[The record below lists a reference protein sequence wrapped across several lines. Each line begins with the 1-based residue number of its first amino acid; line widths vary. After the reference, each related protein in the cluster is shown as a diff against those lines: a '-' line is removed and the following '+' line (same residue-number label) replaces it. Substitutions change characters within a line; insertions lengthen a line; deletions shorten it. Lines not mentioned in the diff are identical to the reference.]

1 MTHEILVL
9 RTALGDH
16 DHVKPLRDGRV
27 TSDRLRLE
35 FNDIRPLPKAFRTM
49 VRGDD
54 LDLSEMA
61 VVTHLLAHHYG
72 KPMTGLAI
80 PLWSRLPHTNLVCAE
95 TSAIAGPK
103 DLEGTRVGVRA
114 YAQTS
119 GVWVR
124 GVLETEYGV
133 DLDRIQW
140 GTMEDAHLAEYIDP
154 PIAKRYPPAPPLRDL
169 MMQGE
174 FSAIMGERVVDPT
187 GIRSVIPDAT
197 NAALAWIKRT
207 GHFPINH
214 GLTIRNDLLAQYPWL
229 AAELMDLFTRA
240 RDVAVADGAT
250 PPPAYGFA
258 ANQGALQLLLDFSAR
273 QQITPRRYDAQ
284 ELFLPL

>member
-1 MTHEILVL
+1 MTQQILVL
-9 RTALGDH
+9 RMAVGDH

-27 TSDRLRLE
+27 TSDRVQLD
-35 FNDIRPLPKAFRTM
+35 FHDIRPLPKAFRTM

-54 LDLSEMA
+54 LDVSEMA

-95 TSAIAGPK
+95 TSQIVSPK
-103 DLEGTRVGVRA
+103 DLEDTRVGVRA

-140 GTMEDAHLAEYIDP
+140 GTMEDAHLAEYDDP
-154 PIAKRYPPAPPLRDL
+154 PGATRYPPAPLLRDL

-187 GIRSVIPDAT
+187 GVRSVIPDPT
-197 NAALAWIKRT
+197 EAALAWVKKT
-207 GHFPINH
+207 GYFPVNH
-214 GLTIRNDLLAQYPWL
+214 GLTVRTALLDQHPWL
-229 AAELMDLFTRA
+229 AAELMDLFIRA
-240 RDVAVADGAT
+240 RNVAIVDGAT
-250 PPPAYGFA
+250 PPPSYGFE
-258 ANQGALQLLLDFSAR
+258 ANAGALQLLLDFSVR
-273 QQITPRRYDAQ
+273 QKITPRRYDAQ

>member
-1 MTHEILVL
+1 MTQEILVL
-9 RTALGDH
+9 RTAVGDH

-27 TSDRLRLE
+27 ASDRLRLK
-35 FNDIRPLPKAFRTM
+35 FHDIRPLPKAFRTM

-72 KPMTGLAI
+72 KPMSGLAI
-80 PLWSRLPHTNLVCAE
+80 PLWSRLPHTNLVCTE
-95 TSAIAGPK
+95 TSNIACPK

-124 GVLETEYGV
+124 GLLETEYGV

-140 GTMEDAHLAEYIDP
+140 GTMEDAHLVEYVDP
-154 PIAKRYPPAPPLRDL
+154 PSATRYPTATPLRDL

-197 NAALAWIKRT
+197 KAAMAWIKRT
-207 GHFPINH
+207 GRFPINH
-214 GLTIRNDLLAQYPWL
+214 GLTVRTALLDQHPWL
-229 AAELMDLFTRA
+229 AAELMDLFIRA

-250 PPPAYGFA
+250 PPPTYGFA
-258 ANQGALQLLLDFSAR
+258 ANAGALQLLLDFSAR